1 MKDTRMENNST
12 PQATSQFVLSYEL
25 LSLLQW
31 MVEHDAYKLKKIIAQ
46 SLNAGLRH
54 QIKRTNYQDSH
65 SLESAQYTI
74 VEFFGVL
81 ETIMLETMQEQ
92 SIASVVEKNLIPALD
107 RIDTKYCD
115 ENSVRLSIEKAID
128 SFETNPHSN
137 PQEVLFKEL
146 LRRSRPGKKS
156 RAH

>member
-1 MKDTRMENNST
+1 MKDNHMENNNTS
-12 PQATSQFVLSYEL
+12 QNTSQFVLSYEL

-31 MVEHDAYKLKKIIAQ
+31 MVEHDTYKLKRIIAQ
-46 SLNAGLRH
+46 GLNAGLRH
-54 QIKRTNYQDSH
+54 HIKRPSYQDAH
-65 SLESAQYTI
+65 NLETAQYTI

-81 ETIMLETMQEQ
+81 ETIMLETLHEQ

-107 RIDTKYCD
+107 HIDTKYCD
-115 ENSVRLSIEKAID
+115 EASVRLSIEKAIS
-128 SFETNPHSN
+128 SFETNPQSN

-146 LRRSRPGKKS
+146 LRRSKPGKKS